1 MKGALIVLEGID
13 GCGKT
18 TQIEHLYK
26 WLPNSGLMPQGA
38 KLHITREPG
47 GTSLGKSL
55 RELLLNPPEKKSP
68 LPLTELLLYA
78 ADRAQHISEF
88 IEPLIN
94 KGDWIISDR
103 FSGSTLAYQGYGR
116 GLDIKTIKIL
126 EDIALQKLN
135 PDLTL
140 LLEISIEESILR
152 REKKTNDRIEAEGYL
167 FLKEVSN
174 GFKKIALERDWI
186 RVEGNL
192 NSDLVSQ
199 TIEKLVEQ
207 YFLTKSK
214 PKK

>member
-1 MKGALIVLEGID
+1 MKGVLIVLEGID

-26 WLPNSGLMPQGA
+26 WLPNSGLMPKDA

-47 GTSLGKSL
+47 GTSLGQSL

-78 ADRAQHISEF
+78 ADRAQHVSEF
-88 IEPLIN
+88 IQPLLN

-116 GLDIKTIKIL
+116 ALDIKTIKTL

-140 LLEISIEESILR
+140 LLDISIEESIFR
-152 REKKTNDRIEAEGYL
+152 RGEKRNDRIEAEGYL
-167 FLKEVSN
+167 FLKEVAN

-199 TIEKLVEQ
+199 KIEKVVQE
-207 YFLTKSK
+207 YFLTKFK
-214 PKK
+214 PNK